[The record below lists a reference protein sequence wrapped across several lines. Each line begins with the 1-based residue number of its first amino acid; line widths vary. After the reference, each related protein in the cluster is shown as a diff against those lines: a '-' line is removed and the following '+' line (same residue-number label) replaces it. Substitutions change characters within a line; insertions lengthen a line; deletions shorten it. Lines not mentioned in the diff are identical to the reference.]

1 MGNWTSCKVRI
12 IQVDSEIDIDLLSDK
27 IEQIKVQNNI
37 SNTIEVYIQ
46 VDKEWAEIRFGGKH
60 ASIDEIFESKY
71 YDVWFIGSDEGGASD
86 VIKYY
91 PSDNSAIGAVN
102 EKAIFKFDKIKLY
115 GDIKEIEHNL
125 VSIFGSYI
133 VNVGRILREDVLCL
147 NISGLYTSN
156 NYFYCP
162 DKNEINFIEVS
173 NVPFANC
180 DNSRT
185 EFSEFIWDNHGIQFM
200 DKFYKEVLGQPNGL
214 NIFPYLNKIEFE
226 FNNFVTNI
234 IQWETGRRWHCWEH
248 KSLNDFF
255 NLANSNYK
263 IFEFLSKNKFR

>member
-12 IQVDSEIDIDLLSDK
+12 IQVDSEINIDLLNDK
-27 IEQIKVQNNI
+27 IKQIKVQKNI
-37 SNTIEVYIQ
+37 SNTIEVFIP
-46 VDKEWAEIRFGGKH
+46 VNKEWAEIRFAGNRTP
-60 ASIDEIFESKY
+60 IFEIFESSL

-86 VIKYY
+86 FIRYY
-91 PSDNSAIGAVN
+91 PSNKSLIGAVN
-102 EKAIFKFDKIKLY
+102 EKAIFKFEKIKLY
-115 GDIKEIEHNL
+115 GDTKDIQQNL
-125 VSIFGSYI
+125 DNIFGSSI
-133 VNVGRILREDVLCL
+133 QNIGKVINDDAVCL
-147 NISGLYTSN
+147 NLSGLYTSN

-162 DKNEINFIEVS
+162 DKNEINFIKVS

-185 EFSEFIWDNHGIQFM
+185 EFSEFIWDNQGIQFM
-200 DKFYKEVLGQPNGL
+200 DKFYKEALGQPNGL
-214 NIFPYLNKIEFE
+214 NLFPYLNKIEFE

-234 IQWETGRRWHCWEH
+234 IQWETGRIWHCWEH